1 MNVILCPVRNG
12 LHYTKEAMKTFLA
25 QDCGDVTVVFVDNS
39 STDGTTEWLK
49 TQDCI
54 CFHNIAPKSVAASW
68 NQGLRWAFSK
78 GAEHVLVVNNDV
90 LLRPD
95 TYRLLVA
102 DGSLFVTAVA
112 SDDPSCVKPV
122 QQPSGRW
129 DYAEPDPA
137 GKRPHPTMSCFLIR
151 RECWVK
157 VGPFDENFKGG
168 FVEDLDYH
176 ARMHKCG
183 VPAYCIDL
191 AFYHVGSATLKLS
204 SDEDRNRILDQAGK
218 NRQYFFKKWGIEP
231 ASEEYYAMFKGII
244 YLTTEM
250 ESATIEA

>member
-25 QDCGDVTVVFVDNS
+25 QDCGDVTIIFVDNA

-54 CFHNIAPKSVAASW
+54 CFHNVAPKSVAASW

-122 QQPSGRW
+122 QMPSGRW

-151 RECWVK
+151 SKCWTD
-157 VGPFDENFKGG
+157 VGEFDENFKGAYG
-168 FVEDLDYH
+168 EDWDFHTRLS
-176 ARMHKCG
+176 KIG
-183 VPAYCIDL
+183 ITAYCIDL
-191 AFYHVGSATLKLS
+191 PFYHVGSATIN
-204 SDEDRNRILDQAGK
+204 ECADREREALMVQAEQNREY
-218 NRQYFFKKWGIEP
+218 YFQKWGIRG
-231 ASEEYYAMFKGII
+231 ASEEYYAMFK
-244 YLTTEM
+244 EFP
-250 ESATIEA
+250 AEAEPGPLQEQ

>member
-1 MNVILCPVRNG
+1 MSRWCSWTTPRQTAPPNGSKPRTAYASTTFPQVGGCILEP
-12 LHYTKEAMKTFLA
+12 
-25 QDCGDVTVVFVDNS
+25 
-39 STDGTTEWLK
+39 
-49 TQDCI
+49 
-54 CFHNIAPKSVAASW
+54 
-68 NQGLRWAFSK
+68 GLRWAFSK

-112 SDDPSCVKPV
+112 SDDPDCVKPV

-157 VGPFDENFKGG
+157 VDRSMRTSRELTGG
-168 FVEDLDYH
+168 LGLSHPLIQNRDHGLLYRFAVLP
-176 ARMHKCG
+176 CG
-183 VPAYCIDL
+183 
-191 AFYHVGSATLKLS
+191 
-204 SDEDRNRILDQAGK
+204 
-218 NRQYFFKKWGIEP
+218 
-231 ASEEYYAMFKGII
+231 
-244 YLTTEM
+244 
-250 ESATIEA
+250 